1 MVLGFDKRFIDPI
14 RTGMK
19 IHTLR
24 EDRLLRWKA
33 GMTIHMATGIRTK
46 NYKCFNETLCRGT
59 QKMQMLLDAMPEI
72 YVDGRKLKHSE
83 IELLAKNDGF
93 YELADFVAWFSKN
106 KYLREAGDKMIELRI
121 IHWSDFRY

>member
-33 GMTIHMATGIRTK
+33 GMTIQMATGIRTK
-46 NYKCFNETLCRGT
+46 QYKCFNETLCRGI
-59 QKMQMLLDAMPEI
+59 QKVQILLDSMPQI
-72 YVDGRKLKHSE
+72 WVDGKYLQNKE

-93 YELADFVAWFSKN
+93 YELSDFVTWFSKS
-106 KYLREAGDKMIELRI
+106 KYLRDAGDNMIELRI